1 MTNSSV
7 YASPVTA
14 KEWRVNSNNMAARRK
29 APCSSED
36 LFCSICEVGF
46 PFRSKYKRHLAHCG
60 DAMGVM
66 HAAINYLP
74 YACTITPLTRK
85 GEAIKLRGNVSTLH
99 ATTIG
104 L

>member
-46 PFRSKYKRHLAHCG
+46 PFRSKYKRHLASDSHQRFS
-60 DAMGVM
+60 DLLSLSS
-66 HAAINYLP
+66 N
-74 YACTITPLTRK
+74 
-85 GEAIKLRGNVSTLH
+85 EAITSTDISSVPQDSFS
-99 ATTIG
+99 AEV
-104 L
+104 